1 MKDGEQTRELIVD
14 VIVTYMLAYNY
25 PPSYE
30 EIMSRT
36 GIKSKST
43 INMHLKIL
51 EEQGVLT
58 HEKGSK
64 RAIEVFGV
72 HYVDERGTR

>member
-1 MKDGEQTRELIVD
+1 MKDGEKTRELIVD
-14 VIVTYMLAYNY
+14 VIVAYMLAYNY

-43 INMHLKIL
+43 INAHLKIL
-51 EEQGVLT
+51 EDRGVLR
-58 HEKGSK
+58 HDKGNNRS
-64 RAIEVFGV
+64 IEVFGV
-72 HYVDERGTR
+72 HYVDERGQK

>member
-1 MKDGEQTRELIVD
+1 MKDAEQTRKKIVD
-14 VIVTYMLAYNY
+14 AIVSYMLAYNY
-25 PPSYE
+25 PPEYE
-30 EIMSRT
+30 EIMAST

-51 EEQGVLT
+51 EDQGVLT
-58 HEKGSK
+58 HEKGRK

>member
-1 MKDGEQTRELIVD
+1 MDGEQTRELIVD

-43 INMHLKIL
+43 IHHHLKIL
-51 EEQGVLT
+51 EDRGVLR
-58 HEKGSK
+58 HYKGDK

-72 HYVDERGTR
+72 HYVDERGQK

>member
-1 MKDGEQTRELIVD
+1 MTDGEKTRELIVD
-14 VIVTYMLAYNY
+14 VIVNYMLAYNY
-25 PPSYE
+25 PPSYD

-36 GIKSKST
+36 GIKSKAT
-43 INMHLKIL
+43 INYHLKIL
-51 EEQGVLT
+51 EDKGVLR
-58 HEKGSK
+58 HDKGEK